1 MFGNFSSF
9 MTPSPGWVSIPNSLA
24 LFLSFTFCPTSFRRE
39 WAAFLGAWCLTPA
52 FRSCFVE
59 FAQHSN
65 DLSMNLWGES
75 GLPILFLCHLM
86 TTPGKWNLN
95 FSESYTEYMFHFAF
109 PWLCICLF
117 CTGSFEIHFFLPT
130 LTYPHCKCADS

>member
-95 FSESYTEYMFHFAF
+95 FSESYTVNKLNIFFILPFLGYAF
-109 PWLCICLF
+109 ICFVLALLKF
-117 CTGSFEIHFFLPT
+117 IFS
-130 LTYPHCKCADS
+130 YPH